1 MLANLDNEVIF
12 KKVFTDKEIFTGFVK
27 DVLEI
32 DFKVGKIETEKQFK
46 PKIGNIDFKLD
57 IFAESEDDRIAI
69 ELQKIEYDNNFDR
82 FLHYF
87 LMSIAEL
94 QRNYR
99 TYKINKTVY
108 GIVVV
113 TAPYTI
119 TTKDNQPILN
129 EVLVT
134 NLNPR
139 SLGGEEVKM
148 YNHCLTFLNP
158 YHKEETTPPAVR
170 DWLDLIYQSI
180 HAPERPTVNINNP
193 LIQKAVNMINV
204 DNLTP
209 EELTARKQKES
220 RRVMAKKIEQIGI
233 NKGIDIGIDMGIE
246 QVAIRGIKRGRSNE
260 DIADMT
266 GLSVEEIE
274 HLRKTLDD

>member
-1 MLANLDNEVIF
+1 MCIRD
-12 KKVFTDKEIFTGFVK
+12 
-27 DVLEI
+27 
-32 DFKVGKIETEKQFK
+32 
-46 PKIGNIDFKLD
+46 
-57 IFAESEDDRIAI
+57 
-69 ELQKIEYDNNFDR
+69 
-82 FLHYF
+82 
-87 LMSIAEL
+87 
-94 QRNYR
+94 
-99 TYKINKTVY
+99 
-108 GIVVV
+108 
-113 TAPYTI
+113 
-119 TTKDNQPILN
+119 
-129 EVLVT
+129 
-134 NLNPR
+134 R

-233 NKGIDIGIDMGIE
+233 NKGIDIGIDMGIDMGIDKGIK